1 MICSF
6 FVSAA
11 LKPSM
16 KGGMEGRGM
25 GAVVYLIS
33 IVGNIPR
40 DLHFHLITAT
50 TELMTAAQWNRF
62 LLPCQIFKKKK
73 KKSRLRKTNNFAQH
87 HRTDKWR
94 RWNSNQMEGGRGM
107 KLGIYFTSFL
117 HVGVSNADCFSG
129 PSGTYQALSPR
140 FIFVFPHHAAHG
152 RT

>member
-73 KKSRLRKTNNFAQH
+73 KRLPRAPNILALMILLVRIMSLCLMAVSTCK
-87 HRTDKWR
+87 
-94 RWNSNQMEGGRGM
+94 
-107 KLGIYFTSFL
+107 GI
-117 HVGVSNADCFSG
+117 
-129 PSGTYQALSPR
+129 
-140 FIFVFPHHAAHG
+140 
-152 RT
+152 